1 MFMSMMSLESNK
13 SPSDLGMIIFL
24 LLQPQRQSQG
34 LNWINPCLDAEDYLS
49 HYPGLLLRALPNRA
63 IQIFLQGGGAAD
75 PPALTSSQVTS
86 QELLCPSYLGP
97 SGLCVCVG
105 GGGRDSEKSPMT
117 LSWIG
122 T

>member
-49 HYPGLLLRALPNRA
+49 HYPGLLLRAYSLNCVR
-63 IQIFLQGGGAAD
+63 FMF
-75 PPALTSSQVTS
+75 
-86 QELLCPSYLGP
+86 
-97 SGLCVCVG
+97 VCV
-105 GGGRDSEKSPMT
+105 
-117 LSWIG
+117 LSDGQVGLSRSSRIPNG
-122 T
+122 KEAVER